1 MNRTLIAAATSL
13 WLIVAA
19 AAATRAAYT
28 WKELREIPAEAL
40 ASVPFEQETGNIA
53 FALASGRGFSSPT
66 RGDTGPTAWLTPV
79 YPVLLAGI
87 FRLFGIFTLHSFCAA
102 AALNIVFSVA
112 TCAPLYFAGKRI
124 GGVAVGSVAA
134 WLWVFFPSAIVI
146 PFQWIWDTSLAAL
159 LAATILWATFAIA
172 GSRRLRDWC
181 VYGLLW
187 GLALLTNPALGS
199 LLPFLLGWL
208 LWRARPAE
216 RGYLARP
223 ALAAAIAILCCI
235 PWTIRN
241 EVVFHRFI
249 PLRSNFPFELW
260 MGNNEVFDDRS
271 ANINARITR
280 YGEAR
285 RYGQLGE
292 TAFMQEKWNLAAEFI
307 RTHKR
312 LELRLTWWR
321 FKMFWL
327 GSFHPLQDFQ
337 NADSEWIRAI
347 FIVNFLTALGGAAGI
362 AVMFRR
368 RSPFA
373 FPAAAFVVV
382 FPLVYYFAHASL
394 RYRHPIDPVILLL
407 AGVAVASGLRI
418 FGESQLRG

>member
-1 MNRTLIAAATSL
+1 
-13 WLIVAA
+13 
-19 AAATRAAYT
+19 
-28 WKELREIPAEAL
+28 
-40 ASVPFEQETGNIA
+40 
-53 FALASGRGFSSPT
+53 
-66 RGDTGPTAWLTPV
+66 
-79 YPVLLAGI
+79 
-87 FRLFGIFTLHSFCAA
+87 
-102 AALNIVFSVA
+102 
-112 TCAPLYFAGKRI
+112 
-124 GGVAVGSVAA
+124 
-134 WLWVFFPSAIVI
+134 
-146 PFQWIWDTSLAAL
+146 
-159 LAATILWATFAIA
+159 
-172 GSRRLRDWC
+172 
-181 VYGLLW
+181 
-187 GLALLTNPALGS
+187 
-199 LLPFLLGWL
+199 
-208 LWRARPAE
+208 
-216 RGYLARP
+216 
-223 ALAAAIAILCCI
+223 
-235 PWTIRN
+235 
-241 EVVFHRFI
+241 
-249 PLRSNFPFELW
+249 